1 MRMLAQELAKEDG
14 LEEKGTEWTGR
25 REKAREAM
33 WPWRGRQTKHTSS
46 SLRSKKRWF
55 LFLVKTGIFQSF
67 PTLFI
72 VCVPVWDTGFCL
84 LKCYRSSKYKS
95 SEARNEAPLICMTFH
110 DSQRNRFNRIRCLIF
125 TQLSFGPCS
134 CNRLVFTLVVMPC
147 AMFSVNSNRKFCVN
161 NDVCYLLNI
170 CCFSVSGQVLIW
182 ISLFIPQNHPVRQH
196 YYFSS
201 LQISRLRLRLVKWIA

>member
-1 MRMLAQELAKEDG
+1 MDSKIMGTRSHVGLKRKTDKAHVLLSVEQE
-14 LEEKGTEWTGR
+14 
-25 REKAREAM
+25 EAV
-33 WPWRGRQTKHTSS
+33 
-46 SLRSKKRWF
+46 LV
-55 LFLVKTGIFQSF
+55 LVKTGFFQSS

-72 VCVPVWDTGFCL
+72 ICVPVWDTGFCL

-134 CNRLVFTLVVMPC
+134 CNRLVFALVVMPC

-170 CCFSVSGQVLIW
+170 CYFSVSGQVLIW
-182 ISLFIPQNHPVRQH
+182 ISLFIPQNHPMREY

-201 LQISRLRLRLVKWIA
+201 LHISRLRLRVVKWIA